1 MRSNE
6 VHGGPKI
13 HAIHITHTMQNHTV
27 ARGLHNLLL
36 TSKNGRFLGLFHP
49 VSKKTKEA
57 MKKLVETS
65 TAGTDCSVQAAET
78 RACLQDKTQLLAQLE
93 TTKQDL
99 NSARAMTR
107 HCRESLVVLQDQLRE
122 RQFEVQRAQNELRAA
137 QEQARVADAALQHRV
152 QETEARLVHAQQA
165 RDQFAADL
173 ERVQNESAAHAAN
186 VEQAQLATQA
196 GAVAHA
202 DAHAQLRA
210 RITEQE
216 AAREALQVQLMQAH
230 EAAAVHAG
238 RAVQATQAEAE
249 AVRERARADLVLKT
263 QELQAAREAVTECQA
278 SAAAM
283 RQQLQQAQ
291 EERDGLQDSL
301 NDLRQ
306 EFGQEIDIKQ
316 GQIADLEHDLQDK
329 DEELRREKDVMI
341 QDRLALAREFSNF
354 YRNEQSKNGE
364 IRVLQDM
371 VQSQNRLIEEQ
382 TEHFRREIE
391 EANQQTQAATQRA
404 NACQA
409 DVART
414 RAELLIKEQEVTSL
428 LRRPRAGSVLHA
440 AGTAMGEGAN
450 TFRQPLR
457 AYIASDRAP
466 TYDTDSATDS
476 PIYASAESPI
486 YASAESPIYASGE
499 SPIYASAESPIYAS
513 GESPIYAS
521 GESPTYSSG
530 SESGSLA
537 AGRVL
542 PASVPFQTD
551 MLEQQLFGK

>member
-1 MRSNE
+1 
-6 VHGGPKI
+6 
-13 HAIHITHTMQNHTV
+13 
-27 ARGLHNLLL
+27 
-36 TSKNGRFLGLFHP
+36 
-49 VSKKTKEA
+49 
-57 MKKLVETS
+57 
-65 TAGTDCSVQAAET
+65 
-78 RACLQDKTQLLAQLE
+78 
-93 TTKQDL
+93 
-99 NSARAMTR
+99 
-107 HCRESLVVLQDQLRE
+107 
-122 RQFEVQRAQNELRAA
+122 
-137 QEQARVADAALQHRV
+137 
-152 QETEARLVHAQQA
+152 
-165 RDQFAADL
+165 
-173 ERVQNESAAHAAN
+173 
-186 VEQAQLATQA
+186 
-196 GAVAHA
+196 
-202 DAHAQLRA
+202 
-210 RITEQE
+210 
-216 AAREALQVQLMQAH
+216 
-230 EAAAVHAG
+230 
-238 RAVQATQAEAE
+238 
-249 AVRERARADLVLKT
+249 
-263 QELQAAREAVTECQA
+263 
-278 SAAAM
+278 
-283 RQQLQQAQ
+283 
-291 EERDGLQDSL
+291 
-301 NDLRQ
+301 
-306 EFGQEIDIKQ
+306 
-316 GQIADLEHDLQDK
+316 
-329 DEELRREKDVMI
+329 MI